1 MTGRII
7 GLGSY
12 IPKKVV
18 TNDDFAKFLDTSDE
32 WITERTGIKE
42 RHIADHIT
50 EKPSTMAV
58 EAAKKAV
65 EDAGIDP
72 KDIDFIVT
80 ASTTS
85 DSVIPALSCIVQREL
100 GVSENCGCFDVV
112 CACPGF
118 IVAYNTV
125 QSFIETGNSK
135 LALVIG
141 TECNSNFA
149 NFEDRGTCILFGDG
163 AGAAVLKA
171 EDIKRNEFIMRSS
184 GYRSE
189 CLTCQAARQPDR
201 WEEEGFK
208 ELTSFAMQGREV
220 FKFAVTEVPQIIK
233 DLAEKFS
240 FDLENDVDYFIL
252 HQANARIIEAT
263 AKKLGIPRER
273 FPMNISKYGNV
284 SSASIPMLLTE
295 MKQDGRLKPGMK
307 LVLAS
312 FGAGLTWDANY
323 IVY

>member
-1 MTGRII
+1 
-7 GLGSY
+7 
-12 IPKKVV
+12 
-18 TNDDFAKFLDTSDE
+18 
-32 WITERTGIKE
+32 
-42 RHIADHIT
+42 
-50 EKPSTMAV
+50 
-58 EAAKKAV
+58 
-65 EDAGIDP
+65 
-72 KDIDFIVT
+72 
-80 ASTTS
+80 
-85 DSVIPALSCIVQREL
+85 
-100 GVSENCGCFDVV
+100 VSENCGCFDVV

-118 IVAYNTV
+118 IVAFNTV

-163 AGAAVLKA
+163 AGAAVLRA

-184 GYRSE
+184 GYRSD

-220 FKFAVTEVPQIIK
+220 FKFAVTEVPLIIK
-233 DLAEKFS
+233 DLAEKYNFS
-240 FDLENDVDYFIL
+240 LDEIDYFIL

-263 AKKLGIPRER
+263 AKKLGVSRDK
-273 FPMNISKYGNV
+273 FPMNIMNYGNI
-284 SSASIPMLLTE
+284 SSASIPILLWE
-295 MKQDGRLKPGMK
+295 MKKDGRLKPGMK

>member
-18 TNDDFAKFLDTSDE
+18 TNEDFAKFLDTSDE

-72 KDIDFIVT
+72 ADIDLIVT

-118 IVAYNTV
+118 IVAFNTV

-149 NFEDRGTCILFGDG
+149 KFEDRGTCILFGDG
-163 AGAAVLKA
+163 AGAAVLRA

-184 GYRSE
+184 GYRSD

-220 FKFAVTEVPQIIK
+220 FKFAVTEVPLIIK
-233 DLAEKFS
+233 DLAEKYNFS
-240 FDLENDVDYFIL
+240 LDEIDYFIL

-263 AKKLGIPRER
+263 AKKLGVSRDK
-273 FPMNISKYGNV
+273 FPMNIMNYGNI
-284 SSASIPMLLTE
+284 SSASIPILLWE
-295 MKQDGRLKPGMK
+295 MKKDGRLKPGMK

>member
-18 TNDDFAKFLDTSDE
+18 TNDDFAKILDTSDE

-42 RHIADHIT
+42 RHIADHVT

-58 EAAKKAV
+58 EAARKAV

-72 KDIDFIVT
+72 KDIDLIVT
-80 ASTTS
+80 ASTAS

-184 GYRSE
+184 GYRGD

-220 FKFAVTEVPQIIK
+220 FKFAVTEVPLIIK
-233 DLAEKFS
+233 DLAEKYNFS
-240 FDLENDVDYFIL
+240 LDEIDYFIL
-252 HQANARIIEAT
+252 HQANARISEAT
-263 AKKLGIPRER
+263 AKKLGVSRDK
-273 FPMNISKYGNV
+273 FPMNIMNYGNI
-284 SSASIPMLLTE
+284 SSASIPILLWE
-295 MKQDGRLKPGMK
+295 MKKDGRLKPGMK